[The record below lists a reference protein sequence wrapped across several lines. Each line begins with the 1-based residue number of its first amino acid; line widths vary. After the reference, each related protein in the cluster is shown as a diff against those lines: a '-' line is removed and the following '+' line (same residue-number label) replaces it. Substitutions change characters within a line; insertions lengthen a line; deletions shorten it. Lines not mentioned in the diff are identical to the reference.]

1 MTDSNMSSPRKR
13 RGCLL
18 LLLLGFSASFYI
30 RKVCTGPITSLF
42 AVYGSRFVCTDHSF
56 LPGFLFTSLRCPSSF
71 SGIYLSVFEMDYHP
85 FDRESDYRHF
95 ALGTDY
101 RHFEL

>member
-71 SGIYLSVFEMDYHP
+71 SGIYLSVFEMDYRP
-85 FDRESDYRHF
+85 FDLESDYRHF

-101 RHFEL
+101 SDFEL